1 MLKVFALSES
11 SHSMVLT
18 ADEKVRGPHL
28 SLPELPQKHR
38 MLTQDLSLP
47 ELPHLSLP
55 DLKADNAIRNH
66 NQSGNEKDGPLC
78 TQVCACSW
86 KKYNVG
92 VDWHTKNRSRGDT
105 ILGCMFMEEI

>member
-1 MLKVFALSES
+1 MALGNVSKLRPLKGLSRPVPCTLKVFALSES
-11 SHSMVLT
+11 SHSKVLT

-28 SLPELPQKHR
+28 SLPELPQKHG

-55 DLKADNAIRNH
+55 DLKADNAIRDH

-78 TQVCACSW
+78 TLVWRQRMGEA
-86 KKYNVG
+86 
-92 VDWHTKNRSRGDT
+92 
-105 ILGCMFMEEI
+105 L